1 MHANRLKIYQFKA
14 KDLEIK
20 PYLLC
25 LGNMVK
31 TFAVN
36 NMKNMLNE
44 YLCDFSVDYDTTDI
58 SDICIFINI

>member
-1 MHANRLKIYQFKA
+1 MHANGLKIYQFKA

-20 PYLLC
+20 PYVLC

-31 TFAVN
+31 NFAVN

-44 YLCDFSVDYDTTDI
+44 YLCKFSVDYDTTDI
-58 SDICIFINI
+58 SDIWIFLNI